1 MYIDRKVPYSIREQ
15 GKDYNTGEKRLH
27 QETKAEKN
35 QPKTTEERHQ
45 NSPISLQT
53 CWRKSLESDSTN
65 FKLVELAYPKAGQKN
80 KSFQPKK
87 F

>member
-1 MYIDRKVPYSIREQ
+1 LIEKYPIVSENRGRT
-15 GKDYNTGEKRLH
+15 YNTGEKRLH

-53 CWRKSLESDSTN
+53 C
-65 FKLVELAYPKAGQKN
+65 
-80 KSFQPKK
+80 
-87 F
+87 